1 MCLQMG
7 TIGKRIV
14 EQEDSISSSKQHQ
27 NSELNTAC
35 LRNGISAPVITL
47 VLKEPNIKWDT
58 ERHYTVG
65 KFGHAW
71 SYE

>member
-27 NSELNTAC
+27 NSELNTAG
-35 LRNGISAPVITL
+35 LHNGISASVITV
-47 VLKEPNIKWDT
+47 VLKEPNIK
-58 ERHYTVG
+58 
-65 KFGHAW
+65 
-71 SYE
+71 